1 MVLNHPLCRK
11 GGNRGN
17 GHGQTANGPRAI
29 DAGELARQIANLNNA
44 ACLSTDSLQQAM
56 DSARELATSEAR
68 ILVTGSFYV
77 VGPALRS
84 LELYSRES

>member
-1 MVLNHPLCRK
+1 MSTAC
-11 GGNRGN
+11 
-17 GHGQTANGPRAI
+17 ANGK
-29 DAGELARQIANLNNA
+29 EIANLSNA
-44 ACLSTDSLQQAM
+44 ACLSADSLQLAM
-56 DSARELATSEAR
+56 DSARALAASEDR

>member
-1 MVLNHPLCRK
+1 VIAPLQDIVD
-11 GGNRGN
+11 
-17 GHGQTANGPRAI
+17 HWIAVTADSPRAI
-29 DAGELARQIANLNNA
+29 EAGELARQIANISNA
-44 ACLSTDSLQQAM
+44 ACLSADSLQQAM
-56 DSARELATSEAR
+56 DSARALATSEDR